1 LPAIV
6 SASADLNSE
15 VKSEAVPYA
24 LIPGFANRSPNRCKR
39 MIRIYIEALLIKRLL
54 AVSHKPKFTFSI
66 YDDSCDNYGFG
77 GDIPQLTYP

>member
-1 LPAIV
+1 VTAIKSSHSNVLPAIV

-39 MIRIYIEALLIKRLL
+39 MIRTYIESSFNQAR
-54 AVSHKPKFTFSI
+54 PGGFT
-66 YDDSCDNYGFG
+66 
-77 GDIPQLTYP
+77 QT